1 MYMGRAVQSRR
12 PEKETRTWHSNC
24 HGKKYQLGGSP
35 NVECLI
41 RVVGAPVRHLNYI
54 LMKSRKLKK
63 VLIREEIYAITGD
76 TIDAIILGQLIYW
89 QERVNDFDKFIA
101 EEKERKAE
109 DGIIANMEFRNGW
122 MYKSAK
128 ELIDECMLS
137 ISEVTM
143 RRHINGL
150 IEKGY
155 VFCRNNPDNKR
166 DKRLQYRVNL
176 DFIIDRIKLVG
187 YDGLSGYTSFDN
199 DSEPKHQNE
208 GSRKQNEDSYIQNEG
223 AISEITNKDYKQKKE
238 NMCCISNEIPHIKER
253 NNDKKSSDS
262 SLPLGRDDSTEATE
276 VPKRKVA
283 PKEKGE
289 TWRESF
295 DEYMKLVREGAAAL
309 KADANF
315 RAEKERLIPNI
326 NYEGTIDNCVTSYW
340 GTETG
345 WEKKRRSKTKTI
357 NMKLTLMNSFDMN
370 KIYKERQA
378 SYSGGS
384 RPRDVDTL
392 HVNDDWAEIL
402 AEQERR
408 ISDEN

>member
-1 MYMGRAVQSRR
+1 M
-12 PEKETRTWHSNC
+12 PDW
-24 HGKKYQLGGSP
+24 
-35 NVECLI
+35 
-41 RVVGAPVRHLNYI
+41 VVGAPVRHLNFI
-54 LMKSRKLKK
+54 IMKYRKLKK

-155 VFCRNNPDNKR
+155 ICCRNNPDNKW
-166 DKRLQYRVNL
+166 DKRLQYRVSL
-176 DFIIDRIKLVG
+176 DFIIDRIKLIG

-208 GSRKQNEDSYIQNEG
+208 GSRKQNEDSYLQNEG

-238 NMCCISNEIPHIKER
+238 NMWSISNEILHIKER
-253 NNDKKSSDS
+253 NDNKKSSDS
-262 SLPLGRDDSTEATE
+262 SLPLGGNDSTEAAE

-283 PKEKGE
+283 PKEKVAP
-289 TWRESF
+289 WRESF
-295 DEYMKLVREGAAAL
+295 DEYMKLVKEGAAAL

-315 RAEKERLIPNI
+315 RAEVERLQPNVD
-326 NYEGTIDNCVTSYW
+326 YEKTIEWCVSQYW

-345 WEKKRRSKTKTI
+345 WEKKRRSRTKKI
-357 NMKLTLMNSFDMN
+357 DMKATLRQNFDKN
-370 KIYKERQA
+370 RIYKERQA

-384 RPRDVDTL
+384 RPRDVDTH
-392 HVNDDWAEIL
+392 HVNDAWADIL
-402 AEQERR
+402 AEQERN
-408 ISDEN
+408 ITGGK